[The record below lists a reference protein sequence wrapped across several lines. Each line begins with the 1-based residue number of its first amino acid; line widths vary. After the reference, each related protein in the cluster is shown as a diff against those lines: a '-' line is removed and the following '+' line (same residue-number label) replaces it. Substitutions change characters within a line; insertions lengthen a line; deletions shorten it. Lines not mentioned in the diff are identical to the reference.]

1 MRGLGRVY
9 KEKGDSAKAIEQFRR
24 VVQVEGNTSLRKSA
38 EEELA
43 KLGAL

>member
-1 MRGLGRVY
+1 M
-9 KEKGDSAKAIEQFRR
+9 IEQFRR
-24 VVQVEGNTSLRKSA
+24 VVQIENKTSLRKSA